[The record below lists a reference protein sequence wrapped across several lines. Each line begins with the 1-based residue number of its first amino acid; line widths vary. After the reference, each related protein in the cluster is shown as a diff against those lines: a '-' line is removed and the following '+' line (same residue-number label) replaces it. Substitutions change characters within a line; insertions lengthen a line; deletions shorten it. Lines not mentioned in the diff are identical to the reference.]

1 MAESAVQK
9 AERNDFSEVRW
20 LLHLFLWMFNVWF
33 RLQTLPGPAS
43 QNHHCPVSLFI
54 VHPWII
60 FSHFLVYSLIYLN
73 FRMLILYH
81 GSTLFEHLRVWFCCL
96 CFIDWLPPHS
106 SEGLIKYNW
115 RVKLLKLLCSVF
127 WGISVVIKQSLEYD
141 YVKYWVAL
149 SDSGIHLLRLA
160 ASFLKKKKN

>member
-1 MAESAVQK
+1 MLKNWMAESAVQK

-33 RLQTLPGPAS
+33 RLQTLLGPAS

-96 CFIDWLPPHS
+96 LFMFGNFGFILWNGVNPDLSVHLASRCP
-106 SEGLIKYNW
+106 W
-115 RVKLLKLLCSVF
+115 R
-127 WGISVVIKQSLEYD
+127 
-141 YVKYWVAL
+141 
-149 SDSGIHLLRLA
+149 
-160 ASFLKKKKN
+160 